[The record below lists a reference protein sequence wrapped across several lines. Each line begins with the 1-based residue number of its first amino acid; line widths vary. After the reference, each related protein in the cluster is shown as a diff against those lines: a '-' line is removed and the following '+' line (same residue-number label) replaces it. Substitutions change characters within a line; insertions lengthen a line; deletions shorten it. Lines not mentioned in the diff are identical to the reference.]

1 MPMATGL
8 VQQIKYN
15 PYLFAT
21 FVWIGPSIQNTTLY
35 YVLRTRNEDQDI
47 ADMKTAM
54 IDGLTAAMFAGK
66 QVTISFSNSVI
77 QTAQVQTT

>member
-1 MPMATGL
+1 MAMTTGL
-8 VQQIKYN
+8 VQQVKYN
-15 PYLFAT
+15 PYLYAT

-35 YVLRTRNEDQDI
+35 YVLRTQDDDQTV

-66 QVTISFSNSVI
+66 QVTISYTNSVI
-77 QTAQVQTT
+77 QTVQVQTT